1 MCVNTNSKGMNAYK
15 SIYAAI
21 FRLLLALLLRKAHS
35 LPYRAMNFAKG
46 KTRDDEK
53 GTGRRVRQRSA
64 LEEEHSEPDA
74 DMEDL
79 RRNMEVMTTTV
90 GTGVHAQ
97 SILAA
102 LSMSTTTNAR
112 DIANLQAAVTK
123 NYEIPPDS
131 KYITLPKECMKLFAE
146 HCKQQKGK
154 AEHTGHPK
162 NYALVGLVE
171 ALIAD
176 PSATEEEKAA
186 AHTVRNLVSN
196 KEDEVDMNLSKEIA
210 HIASYCQV
218 VQTPRK
224 GFINIALFQS
234 EDNDKLMEAFDRV
247 WRKIGKRQYDPPP
260 PKPVNKDIRK
270 WASDQK
276 GK

>member
-1 MCVNTNSKGMNAYK
+1 MYVNINSKGMNAYK

-21 FRLLLALLLRKAHS
+21 FRLLLARLLRKAHS

-53 GTGRRVRQRSA
+53 GTGRRVRPRST

-79 RRNMEVMTTTV
+79 RRNMESMTTTV

-146 HCKQQKGK
+146 HSKQQKGK
-154 AEHTGHPK
+154 AEHTRHPK
-162 NYALVGLVE
+162 NYAR
-171 ALIAD
+171 
-176 PSATEEEKAA
+176 P
-186 AHTVRNLVSN
+186 
-196 KEDEVDMNLSKEIA
+196 
-210 HIASYCQV
+210 
-218 VQTPRK
+218 
-224 GFINIALFQS
+224 
-234 EDNDKLMEAFDRV
+234 
-247 WRKIGKRQYDPPP
+247 
-260 PKPVNKDIRK
+260 
-270 WASDQK
+270 
-276 GK
+276 